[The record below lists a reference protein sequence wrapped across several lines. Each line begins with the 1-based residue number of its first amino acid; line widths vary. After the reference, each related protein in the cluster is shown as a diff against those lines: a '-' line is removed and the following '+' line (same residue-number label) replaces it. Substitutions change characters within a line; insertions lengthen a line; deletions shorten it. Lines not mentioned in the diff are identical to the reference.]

1 MLIEA
6 IFQKIL
12 HNSPGTILIFFLILC
27 ALVGFISSLL
37 PALFF
42 QLLESTPKAK
52 ARKRREINAELQ
64 RKYEGVCA
72 ELVETRRELD
82 RSIKESMRL
91 VGLLREEHS
100 HNRDWDIRTRRELD
114 TITER
119 RA

>member
-6 IFQKIL
+6 ILQKIL
-12 HNSPGTILIFFLILC
+12 HNNPTTVLIFFLIVC
-27 ALVGFISSLL
+27 AIVGFVSSLL

-52 ARKRREINAELQ
+52 ARKRRELNAELQ
-64 RKYEGVCA
+64 RKYEGICA
-72 ELVETRRELD
+72 ELVEARKDLD
-82 RSIKESMRL
+82 RSVKESMRL